1 MQVFIRQPF
10 SVHLEK
16 VLETE
21 ANNGTVTREKVV
33 TPHFSN
39 KNKSPIDLSPEDVLI
54 HLHKLEPVD
63 DEAKKFFAAYHAE
76 KDKARGTT
84 QADGPTS
91 EERVASA
98 VIAALVAAGVIKTPV
113 TDKAPAK

>member
-1 MQVFIRQPF
+1 MQVFVRQPF

-16 VLETE
+16 ILETE
-21 ANNGTVTREKVV
+21 AQNGTVTREKVV

-76 KDKARGTT
+76 KDRGLATT
-84 QADGPTS
+84 QVDGPTS

-98 VIAALVAAGVIKTPV
+98 VIAALVTAGVIKPAAAE
-113 TDKAPAK
+113 KAGK